1 MLDIELKQGE
11 EVGSALRLISL
22 KHLVPVDMKMLK
34 VEKNIYWN
42 NVSLMALVEGIC
54 FKRII
59 TVKGYSALNKNV
71 KLIGRI
77 TIGELIGV
85 VVQSH
90 TLISISVKSYGP

>member
-1 MLDIELKQGE
+1 
-11 EVGSALRLISL
+11 
-22 KHLVPVDMKMLK
+22 
-34 VEKNIYWN
+34 
-42 NVSLMALVEGIC
+42 MALVEGIC

-90 TLISISVKSYGP
+90 TLTSISVKSYRP